1 MLSIY
6 DSKDKISG
14 SYMETK
20 AKSARLAFEE
30 VVLGVGGGRGTFY
43 TSQKAYMEKVTA
55 WAKAAKG

>member
-14 SYMETK
+14 SYKETK

-30 VVLGVGGGRGTFY
+30 VVLGAGGGQGTFY
-43 TSQKAYMEKVTA
+43 TSRKA
-55 WAKAAKG
+55 